1 MNPIHITKLDHI
13 VMRVTNIE
21 KSIRFYRD
29 ILGCPEKRI
38 SNGLY
43 QYQAG
48 ASMID
53 LVPITEDLRHDPD
66 CRPTEKYLNVDHFA
80 LTLAEF
86 DEKAIVAYLEANN
99 IKVERSG
106 RRFGAQLR
114 LQAQRHRNPK
124 RSGWRLCHRAGGGRA
139 AAREGA
145 AALDRAGVDGDRGD
159 RAKGREARGAV
170 AHGEDRRARRAA
182 VERGGGGGTAPW
194 GSCQVP
200 AELELQ
206 HG

>member
-29 ILGCPEKRI
+29 ILGCQEKRI

-106 RRFGAQLR
+106 RRFGAQGYG
-114 LQAQRHRNPK
+114 PSVYFK
-124 RSGWRLCHRAGGGRA
+124 
-139 AAREGA
+139 
-145 AALDRAGVDGDRGD
+145 DPDGNFIELKGPADETSQGD
-159 RAKGREARGAV
+159 KGKIKE
-170 AHGEDRRARRAA
+170 
-182 VERGGGGGTAPW
+182 
-194 GSCQVP
+194 
-200 AELELQ
+200 
-206 HG
+206 